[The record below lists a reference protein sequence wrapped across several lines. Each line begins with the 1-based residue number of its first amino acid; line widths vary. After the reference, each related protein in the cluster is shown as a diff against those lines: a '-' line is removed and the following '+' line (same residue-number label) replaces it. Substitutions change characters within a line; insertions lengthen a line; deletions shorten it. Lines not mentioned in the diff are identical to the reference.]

1 MRTKQG
7 ELHARRARSLND
19 RHANGRVVRV
29 TRGQVRADV
38 EQDNPGLA
46 TRGRSK
52 RRARQAMA
60 NDMRTK
66 TTKSKRQLDDE
77 RDQHDRRCDR
87 RVQRV

>member
-1 MRTKQG
+1 
-7 ELHARRARSLND
+7 
-19 RHANGRVVRV
+19 
-29 TRGQVRADV
+29 
-38 EQDNPGLA
+38 
-46 TRGRSK
+46 
-52 RRARQAMA
+52 MA